1 MKEPTL
7 TPLDS
12 VDEAVLRLLIQQPR
26 AGVREYSRQLGMA
39 RATIQNRIDK
49 FVASGAIR
57 DFAPHL
63 DLGQLG
69 YPLSAY
75 VYCTLDQR
83 DLDAVVADIA
93 RIPVVTQA
101 DSMAGEL
108 DLVCRVVARDHD
120 HLESISQMFLQIEG
134 VQRIRT
140 DIVLRHRIPFRS
152 AQLFAD
158 SNGLF
163 DSTPTRART
172 DKKA

>member
-1 MKEPTL
+1 MKKT
-7 TPLDS
+7 TRNPLDS
-12 VDEAVLRLLIQQPR
+12 VDEAVLRLLMQQPK

-49 FVASGAIR
+49 FVESGAIR

-63 DLGQLG
+63 DLAQLG

-75 VYCTLDQR
+75 VYCTLDQQ
-83 DLDAVVADIA
+83 DLDAVVAKIA
-93 RIPVVTQA
+93 RIPFVNQA

-108 DLVCRVVARDHD
+108 DLVCRVVARDHE
-120 HLESISQMFLQIEG
+120 HLEAISQMFLTIEG

-152 AQLFAD
+152 AQLFEPEATTP
-158 SNGLF
+158 
-163 DSTPTRART
+163 STEGKRH
-172 DKKA
+172 